1 MPPDTDKDKDN
12 YKKSKKGEERR
23 GRKKKEHVKLLPPLI
38 ERRTTS
44 NRDLDDDKLMHSPPI
59 VNRNLNERYKN
70 PIGKPGPPLESHMQ
84 EHLVDP
90 DIFSSSNAYSN
101 VAAQQENK
109 RMSKSES
116 TPNLKPIEPIDNI
129 AQKNSPRPHSA
140 SSNTPFSSPRPDNIS
155 PVKDD
160 AFGNLNIIKDSS
172 APEAPETY
180 KFQLEFPTIQ
190 VDGTTYNAAMSK
202 TSRESDTR
210 VDDGDNIRITL
221 TPNDDSKTTAPMQKM
236 TLNLSVKEVIPTKY
250 PDYVYKFHEPTAEGR
265 RTRKNTKKTPE
276 SKVKIDNGS
285 NNIVF
290 EYTKFDS
297 VDTQLRNFNRTPS
310 KGSFKLGGRSR
321 THKLHAFKRRK
332 TSRNKTR
339 RMRRSAFLHK
349 TKKNFHRR

>member
-1 MPPDTDKDKDN
+1 MTDKRN
-12 YKKSKKGEERR
+12 KKR
-23 GRKKKEHVKLLPPLI
+23 HVKLSPLI

-44 NRDLDDDKLMHSPPI
+44 NRDLDDDKLMHYPPI

-70 PIGKPGPPLESHMQ
+70 PIGKPEPPLESNMQ

-90 DIFSSSNAYSN
+90 DIFSSTNADSN
-101 VAAQQENK
+101 VAAQQEDK

-116 TPNLKPIEPIDNI
+116 TPNLKPIDNI
-129 AQKNSPRPHSA
+129 AQKNSPRPNSA
-140 SSNTPFSSPRPDNIS
+140 SSNTPFPSPRPDNI
-155 PVKDD
+155 PAVKN
-160 AFGNLNIIKDSS
+160 AFGDISNIKDSP
-172 APEAPETY
+172 APEAPEKY

-202 TSRESDTR
+202 TSSESDTA

-221 TPNDDSKTTAPMQKM
+221 TPNDDSKTTAPMKEM

-250 PDYVYKFHEPTAEGR
+250 PTHVYNFHNPKPTKSAEH
-265 RTRKNTKKTPE
+265 KP
-276 SKVKIDNGS
+276 SVKIDNDS
-285 NNIVF
+285 KKIFF
-290 EYTKFDS
+290 EYTKFKS
-297 VDTQLRNFNRTPS
+297 PLQEYRENITTPRKGGSSS
-310 KGSFKLGGRSR
+310 KGGRSR
-321 THKLHAFKRRK
+321 THKLHTFKRRI